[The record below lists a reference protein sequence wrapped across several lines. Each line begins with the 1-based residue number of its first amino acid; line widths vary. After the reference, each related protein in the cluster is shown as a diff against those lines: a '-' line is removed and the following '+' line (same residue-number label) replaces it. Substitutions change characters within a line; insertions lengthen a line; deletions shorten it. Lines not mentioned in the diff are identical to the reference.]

1 MGRTTYWVWSI
12 KRRMMGFWVL
22 VRLWI
27 RLYDP
32 QFLPVP
38 TQDHSGPLVCRRGQ
52 AGDKLL
58 NAAAAPCNFSGYR
71 ESAGAWLTSD
81 YPSPSLR
88 VSVWREESSH
98 RQSVR
103 VLSLLIALES
113 LFSVVWYLQPGML
126 PNRDTLYVYSCEKQK
141 TSNIDHAVH
150 RLVFDVNAVV
160 WTSPSTPE
168 VLIRDV
174 LFPVYIWFL
183 TCSDY

>member
-38 TQDHSGPLVCRRGQ
+38 TQDHSGPLVCRMGQ

-71 ESAGAWLTSD
+71 ESAGAWLTLN

-88 VSVWREESSH
+88 VSSQ

-103 VLSLLIALES
+103 VRSLLIALEG
-113 LFSVVWYLQPGML
+113 LFSVAWYLQPGIV
-126 PNRDTLYVYSCEKQK
+126 PAGIVHVYSCEKQK
-141 TSNIDHAVH
+141 DLQYRACSAQVCFWCEHLCPLQKCCLRMSCFQSN
-150 RLVFDVNAVV
+150 
-160 WTSPSTPE
+160 S
-168 VLIRDV
+168 
-174 LFPVYIWFL
+174 
-183 TCSDY
+183 